1 MDRYPH
7 TAAGSLFAAC
17 DIRVVAEERRAGE
30 VDTLDPVPEEQGL
43 IVCAHGLKVCIN
55 GCGRSLRSVI
65 DEVHLLNSARA
76 TVGRIPSVV
85 FVLPRTVPY

>member
-43 IVCAHGLKVCIN
+43 I
-55 GCGRSLRSVI
+55 LRSWAQSLHQRLRSQLEI
-65 DEVHLLNSARA
+65 RN
-76 TVGRIPSVV
+76 
-85 FVLPRTVPY
+85 